1 MADEPSAPNNSPGTS
16 GQSSAGTTSEA
27 TPQGFFGRLSYI
39 LRKDNVEGDA
49 HVSAIAII
57 LTALFLMTLTILLLI
72 GLTQRWPACE
82 LPEENVNANVAGAN
96 ANAAPPANRNASVA
110 TGANANSNVNVNAN
124 AAANTN
130 TSANANT
137 DANTNAGAQANT
149 NTNANAGADTT
160 TTPTTGETGTTVASV
175 DIDSIDPKSGP
186 ITGKTLVTIKGK
198 NFGTTSDGV
207 RVKFDGI
214 EAKISKVSEESIT
227 ARTPPHSEGAVDV
240 TVEKGDKSDV
250 LPAEYTYTC
259 PTPTGTNL
267 FYMLIFAGAL
277 GSCIHAMRSLFWYVG
292 QRELRWSW
300 LPMYYVLPFIGA
312 AMAMLFG
319 LLIFAGLFDN
329 NTGRAQSLF
338 IIAIAGLVGM
348 FSQQAALKLADIA
361 NAVFTKPEPG
371 KEAEPQKGMP
381 VDSGAKPPATPSEAK
396 INPSAGP
403 MAGSPPVEITN
414 TGLSDVASVTFGT
427 QPGTNVT
434 FDATTST
441 LTVTPPDAA
450 KAGKVEVEIKD
461 GAGKLAKGYYTYEEE
476 EEKPIGE

>member
-1 MADEPSAPNNSPGTS
+1 
-16 GQSSAGTTSEA
+16 
-27 TPQGFFGRLSYI
+27 
-39 LRKDNVEGDA
+39 
-49 HVSAIAII
+49 VSAVAII

-96 ANAAPPANRNASVA
+96 ANANANAAPPANRNASVA
-110 TGANANSNVNVNAN
+110 TQSNANANANVNAN
-124 AAANTN
+124 ATANTN
-130 TSANANT
+130 TSANTNT
-137 DANTNAGAQANT
+137 DANTNASAQANT
-149 NTNANAGADTT
+149 NTNTNAGEATT
-160 TTPTTGETGTTVASV
+160 TTGETGTTVASV

-250 LPAEYTYTC
+250 LTAEYIYTC

-381 VDSGAKPPATPSEAK
+381 VDSGAKPPATTPAVK
-396 INPSAGP
+396 IDPSAGP
-403 MAGSPPVEITN
+403 IAGGSPVVITN

-427 QPGTNVT
+427 LPATDFS
-434 FDATTST
+434 FDAATST

-450 KAGKVEVEIKD
+450 KAEEVKVVIKNA
-461 GAGKLAKGYYTYEEE
+461 AGTSVTVPYTYEK